1 MTTATHTRLIPDGPP
16 DDGQRQK
23 YKPVV
28 ATVTGFSQYNPEQF
42 SLSGIDGFWSLA
54 PRLAEKMDTP
64 KKGISALWTL
74 TTRPKT
80 GPKAK
85 PGSVYM
91 DVIAVAKVP
100 QGYAEDEQDE
110 PSLAPDDLPWD
121 DRPAPAPQQRA
132 PAPRSSAKPPPDAI
146 RETDPLPAEWTLPL
160 AEYRRK
166 NESIQAQTVYNG
178 IVELLKGESG

>member
-42 SLSGIDGFWSLA
+42 SLSGVDGFWSLA

-64 KKGISALWTL
+64 KNGISALWTL

-110 PSLAPDDLPWD
+110 PEPEGWGEPPPMRSPAAPWNRNKPH
-121 DRPAPAPQQRA
+121 PAPAVEQA
-132 PAPRSSAKPPPDAI
+132 PEGYIGPAA
-146 RETDPLPAEWTLPL
+146 TLPAKWQIAP
-160 AEYRRK
+160 
-166 NESIQAQTVYNG
+166 
-178 IVELLKGESG
+178 